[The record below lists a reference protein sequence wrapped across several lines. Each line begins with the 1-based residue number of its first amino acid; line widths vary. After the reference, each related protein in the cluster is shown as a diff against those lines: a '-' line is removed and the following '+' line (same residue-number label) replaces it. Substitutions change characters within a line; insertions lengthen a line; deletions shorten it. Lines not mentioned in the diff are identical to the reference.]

1 MTQILPVLPAM
12 IASRTR
18 YLDDVVV
25 QAVEEGIT
33 QVLILGVGFDTRMAR
48 LPIDRA
54 AVTVYEVDLADM
66 ITARETVLAD
76 LPDFPLLRRETAE
89 INLEIE
95 DLAERIVASTSFSPK
110 HPSIVIMEGVS
121 VYLDAATNKR
131 VLASLRR
138 LLQHPHSR
146 LALDIVA
153 EEVAS
158 GSTSF
163 PDLRNF
169 VEGMRELG
177 EPFLFGVSDPAEYF
191 KRHHYR
197 IDAQIPSN
205 HYRRESPDELYA
217 VYNFFVVSP
226 LALPGEAVDERQSAQ
241 S

>member
-1 MTQILPVLPAM
+1 M
-12 IASRTR
+12 
-18 YLDDVVV
+18 
-25 QAVEEGIT
+25 
-33 QVLILGVGFDTRMAR
+33 
-48 LPIDRA
+48 
-54 AVTVYEVDLADM
+54 
-66 ITARETVLAD
+66 AD
-76 LPDFPLLRRETAE
+76 LPDFPLYAARDSG

-121 VYLDAATNKR
+121 VYLDAATNGR

-138 LLQHPHSR
+138 LLQHPRSR
-146 LALDIVA
+146 LVLDTVSD
-153 EEVAS
+153 EVAS

-169 VEGMRELG
+169 VEGIRELG

-191 KRHHYR
+191 QRHYYR

-205 HYRRESPDELYA
+205 YYRRESPDELYA

-226 LALPGEAVDERQSAQ
+226 LVDEAIDQRPGIQPCP
-241 S
+241 